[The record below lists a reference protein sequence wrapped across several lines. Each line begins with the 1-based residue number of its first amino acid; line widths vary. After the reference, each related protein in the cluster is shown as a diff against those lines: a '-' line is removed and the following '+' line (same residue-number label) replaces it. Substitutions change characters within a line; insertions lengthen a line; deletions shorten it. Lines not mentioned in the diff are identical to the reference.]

1 MAYNTFS
8 HAVLSASL
16 VSFPELALGS
26 GYHAVNTTAQVV
38 SLTAGGEVITTNPLL
53 SGGIGAVGTGIATDD
68 ARALSGVIGLHC
80 LGAIGT
86 HPVGQLLYNPPSLTD
101 DQAGT
106 NTDSAKVGVQD
117 GPGGVAPLT
126 TGTCSSEGYGNLI
139 TTKTGAQSAVT
150 YKLQSPEETETFS
163 FHRPHR
169 RFHGD
174 THISSSL
181 SGITIALRTVPAQAG
196 KSRHQVKGHNHTG
209 IEVQYYLGDPDGD
222 FTKGNQTFV
231 SAGLS
236 SDDLGFVGPEHARRR
251 LLGF

>member
-16 VSFPELALGS
+16 VSYPELALGS
-26 GYHAVNTTAQVV
+26 GYHAKNTTAEVV
-38 SLTAGGEVITTNPLL
+38 SLTAGGWAITTNPLL

-68 ARALSGVIGLHC
+68 ARALSGIIGLHC

-86 HPVGQLLYNPPSLTD
+86 HPVGQLLYNAPSLVD

-106 NTDSAKVGVQD
+106 NIITEN
-117 GPGGVAPLT
+117 GGLAPLT
-126 TGTCSSEGYGNLI
+126 TGTCSSKGYGNLI

-163 FHRPHR
+163 WHRPHR

-181 SGITIALRTVPAQAG
+181 SGITIALRTVPARAD
-196 KSRHQVKGHNHTG
+196 KSRHQVKGHHDTG
-209 IEVQYYLGDPDGD
+209 IEVQYYLGDPDG
-222 FTKGNQTFV
+222 TYASGNQTFV

-236 SDDLGFVGPEHARRR
+236 SNDLDFVGPEHARKR